1 MRPNPWLHS
10 PIKRVIDV
18 VVAGVALVV
27 LAPLLA
33 VVAIA
38 VRFRL
43 GSPVLFRQR
52 RSGLDGAQ
60 IDVVKF
66 RSMTD
71 ARTPDGTL
79 LDDAD
84 RLTPFG
90 ARLRSTSLD
99 ELPQLW
105 NVLRGDMSLVGPR
118 PLPPAYDDRYSP
130 EQRRRLDATPGI
142 TGWAQVQGRN
152 ALDWPTKLAHD
163 VWYVDHASL
172 RLDLTIVGR
181 TLRAVVTR
189 SGVSSDGHATMPE
202 FLGGDG

>member
-1 MRPNPWLHS
+1 VNRWLHS
-10 PIKRVIDV
+10 PIKRAIDV
-18 VVAGVALVV
+18 VVAAVALTL

-52 RSGLDGAQ
+52 RSGLDGAP
-60 IDVVKF
+60 IEVVKF

-79 LDDAD
+79 LDDSD

-152 ALDWPTKLAHD
+152 SIDWPTKLAHD

-172 RLDLTIVGR
+172 RLDLTIIGR

-189 SGVSSDGHATMPE
+189 NGVSSDGHATMPE
-202 FLGGDG
+202 FLGDDG

>member
-1 MRPNPWLHS
+1 MNRWLRS
-10 PIKRVIDV
+10 PIKRTIDAA
-18 VVAGVALVV
+18 VAATALVV

-33 VVAIA
+33 VVAVA
-38 VRFRL
+38 VRLRL

-52 RSGLDGAQ
+52 RSGRCGAP

-152 ALDWPTKLAHD
+152 SIDWPTKLAHD

-172 RLDLTIVGR
+172 RLDLMIIGR
-181 TLRAVVTR
+181 TLRAVVAR

-202 FLGGDG
+202 FLGDG

>member
-1 MRPNPWLHS
+1 M
-10 PIKRVIDV
+10 
-18 VVAGVALVV
+18 
-27 LAPLLA
+27 
-33 VVAIA
+33 
-38 VRFRL
+38 
-43 GSPVLFRQR
+43 LFRQR
-52 RSGLDGAQ
+52 RSGRRGAP

-71 ARTPDGTL
+71 ARGRRRRPAV
-79 LDDAD
+79 DAE

-152 ALDWPTKLAHD
+152 SIDWSTKLAHD

-172 RLDLTIVGR
+172 RVDLYDHR
-181 TLRAVVTR
+181 LAPCAP
-189 SGVSSDGHATMPE
+189 SSPAT
-202 FLGGDG
+202 G